1 MTNHETCYVGGFV
14 INPLANTHAATFNMV
29 ARSILSPPGGPLKA
43 AHFRQIRGCSYIS
56 AFQGEV
62 KSSADLRKTN
72 GNVQI
77 LHINSSGSDERSWT
91 GVASKTFFNAY
102 KSKHCRHV
110 IKEINLWDK
119 DLLQYDLSHVAS
131 KMRMVSGEDQ
141 PYDKENF
148 QPVERM
154 IKTLFSVNK
163 LVVSCPMW
171 NYSIPYVLKQYID
184 CVVQPGLTFRETVTG
199 PQGLLSGRP
208 LLLITSSGGDYSSGE
223 MKKLDY
229 QVPYLKDI
237 FGLIGFTDVRH
248 IYIKN
253 TAHEKHDK
261 LMRLVNSSCI
271 EEAANF

>member
-1 MTNHETCYVGGFV
+1 MV
-14 INPLANTHAATFNMV
+14 V
-29 ARSILSPPGGPLKA
+29 ARARGALKA

-62 KSSADLRKTN
+62 KSSDDLHKTEAYHLAKTN
-72 GNVQI
+72 GRVQI
-77 LHINSSGSDERSWT
+77 LHLNSSGSDEMSWT
-91 GVASKTFFNAY
+91 GLASKTFFNAY
-102 KSKHCRHV
+102 KSKNCNHI

-131 KMRMVSGEDQ
+131 KMRMVSGEYQ
-141 PYDKENF
+141 PCDKQNF
-148 QPVERM
+148 EPVERM
-154 IKTLFSVNK
+154 IKTLFSADK

-184 CVVQPGLTFRETVTG
+184 CVVQPGLTFRETATG
-199 PQGLLSGRP
+199 PQGLLTGRL

-237 FGLIGFTDVRH
+237 FGLIGFTVVRH

-253 TAHEKHDK
+253 TAHEKNDK
-261 LMRLVNSSCI
+261 LMRLVNSSCV

>member
-1 MTNHETCYVGGFV
+1 
-14 INPLANTHAATFNMV
+14 MV
-29 ARSILSPPGGPLKA
+29 AKVLRREHTCALKA
-43 AHFRQIRGCSYIS
+43 TSFRHIRCCSYIS

-62 KSSADLRKTN
+62 KSSGDLHLTN
-72 GNVQI
+72 GRVQI
-77 LHINSSGSDERSWT
+77 LHLNSSGSDERSWT
-91 GVASKTFFNAY
+91 GIASKTFFTAY
-102 KSKHCRHV
+102 KSKHCDHV

-119 DLLQYDLSHVAS
+119 EVLQYDLSHVAS

-141 PYDKENF
+141 PSDRQNF
-148 QPVERM
+148 EPVERM
-154 IKTLFSVNK
+154 IKTLFSADK

-184 CVVQPGLTFRETVTG
+184 CVVQPGLTFRETANG
-199 PQGLLSGRP
+199 PQGLLTGRI
-208 LLLITSSGGDYSSGE
+208 LLLITSSGGDYTGE

-253 TAHEKHDK
+253 TAHEKRDK
-261 LMRLVNSSCI
+261 LMSLIESSCL
-271 EEAANF
+271 EEAAKF

>member
-1 MTNHETCYVGGFV
+1 MCFFKG
-14 INPLANTHAATFNMV
+14 A
-29 ARSILSPPGGPLKA
+29 LKLTP
-43 AHFRQIRGCSYIS
+43 FRHIRYCSYIS

-62 KSSADLRKTN
+62 KSSGDLHLTN
-72 GNVQI
+72 SRAQI
-77 LHINSSGSDERSWT
+77 LHLNSSGSDERSWT
-91 GVASKTFFNAY
+91 GIASKTFFTAY
-102 KSKHCRHV
+102 RSKNCHHV

-119 DLLQYDLSHVAS
+119 EILQYDLSHVAS
-131 KMRMVSGEDQ
+131 KMRMVSGEDRPSDRQ
-141 PYDKENF
+141 NF
-148 QPVERM
+148 EPVERM
-154 IKTLFSVNK
+154 IKTLFSADK

-184 CVVQPGLTFRETVTG
+184 CVVQPGLTFRETANG
-199 PQGLLSGRP
+199 PQGLLTGRL

-253 TAHEKHDK
+253 TAHEKRDQ
-261 LMRLVNSSCI
+261 LMRLIESSCL
-271 EEAANF
+271 EEAAKF